1 MTEFAQFIEP
11 RIQRLKELEEQGEI
25 TERSEP
31 NYVKVKN

>member
-11 RIQRLKELEEQGEI
+11 RIQRLKEMEDYGEM